1 MKIGV
6 ISDTHGD
13 TTAWQKAWEAFGP
26 EVELVIH
33 AGDVLYHG
41 PRNPLPGGYGPGNL
55 AELLNACPV
64 PVVAARGNCDA
75 PIDEELLNFPLQAPL
90 AFCRWEGLGIIVH
103 HGHQAQPAPEQVA
116 RRLGAS
122 VVISGHTHIPGLE
135 VRNEILFLNPGSPS
149 LPKGEKPGP
158 TVAWLADGEAAV
170 FNLERGE
177 VILRR
182 SWPLTSR

>member
-13 TTAWQKAWEAFGP
+13 AAAWQKAWAAFGP

-41 PRNPLPGGYGPGNL
+41 PRNPLPGGYGPADL
-55 AELLNACPV
+55 AALLNACPV

-90 AFCRWEGLGIIVH
+90 AFCRWEGLGILVC
-103 HGHQAQPAPEQVA
+103 HGHQAQFAPEQVA

-122 VVISGHTHIPGLE
+122 VVISGHTHIPRLE
-135 VRNEILFLNPGSPS
+135 SKGEILFLNPGSPS

-158 TVAWLADGEAAV
+158 TVAWLGDGEAVV
-170 FNLERGE
+170 FDLEGGE
-177 VILRR
+177 VIMRQP
-182 SWPLTSR
+182 WPPSR